1 MEIFLKTEDEILLVK
16 RASQL
21 VSNTLA
27 ELATIIRPG
36 ISTLQLDTLAETFI
50 RDHGGIPILKD
61 FPNPFGKPFPAAICT
76 SRNAIVAHGIP
87 SKNEIIQNG
96 DIISVDCAL
105 SLDGYCGD
113 SCYTFQVG
121 DVHPRMQYLVENT
134 KEALKRGIHSAVEG
148 GHLQDI
154 GNAIQKFSER
164 KGLGIVRELTGHG
177 LGKELHEGPQI
188 TNYGNKGEGPLLKS
202 NLTLAIEPMLTLGNA
217 KIGLLPDKWGVITL
231 DGQPSAHFEHT
242 IAIRKGQTEVL
253 SSFDEIEKIER
264 ENHKIWQNNLR

>member
-96 DIISVDCAL
+96 DIISVDCSL

-121 DVHPRMQYLVENT
+121 DVHPRMQYLVQNT
-134 KEALKRGIHSAVEG
+134 KEALKRAIHSAIEG

-188 TNYGNKGEGPLLKS
+188 TNYGNRGEGPLLKS
-202 NLTLAIEPMLTLGNA
+202 GLTLAIEPMLTLGNA

-242 IAIRKGQTEVL
+242 VAIHEGQTEVL

-264 ENHKIWQNNLR
+264 ENH

>member
-21 VSNTLA
+21 VSKTLA
-27 ELATIIRPG
+27 EIAKIIRPG

-61 FPNPFGKPFPAAICT
+61 FPNPFGKPFPATICT
-76 SRNAIVAHGIP
+76 SRNAVVAHGIP
-87 SKNEIIQNG
+87 KKNEIIQNG

-105 SLDGYCGD
+105 LLDGYCGD

-134 KEALKRGIHSAVEG
+134 KEALNRAINSAVVG

-202 NLTLAIEPMLTLGNA
+202 SLTLAIEPMLTLGNA

>member
-21 VSNTLA
+21 VSKTLA

-134 KEALKRGIHSAVEG
+134 KEALKRAIHSVVEG
-148 GHLQDI
+148 AHLQDI

-242 IAIRKGQTEVL
+242 IAIHEGQTEVL

-264 ENHKIWQNNLR
+264 ENH

>member
-21 VSNTLA
+21 VSKTLA

-61 FPNPFGKPFPAAICT
+61 FPNPFGKPFPATICT

-188 TNYGNKGEGPLLKS
+188 TNYGNRGEGPLLKS
-202 NLTLAIEPMLTLGNA
+202 GLTLAIEPMLTLGNA

-231 DGQPSAHFEHT
+231 DGQPSAHFEYT
-242 IAIRKGQTEVL
+242 IAIHEGQTEVL

-264 ENHKIWQNNLR
+264 ENH

>member
-21 VSNTLA
+21 VSKTLA

-188 TNYGNKGEGPLLKS
+188 TNYGNRGEGPLLKS
-202 NLTLAIEPMLTLGNA
+202 GLTLAIEPMLTLGDA